1 MSFTLSISS
10 NATNFFEADLFE
22 SQEFFYDVSF
32 YDDAALE
39 ELKIPFYTSINI
51 PLTSSNKS
59 VFGYNPI
66 DTNVSSFPKEDYHFI
81 ISYHNS
87 IGTEVR
93 GILTV
98 DSIEYNSD
106 QPYIKV
112 TLKDYLSLFFS
123 KLSEKK
129 IADILTSSHHT
140 SRHTIQD
147 FIDTTANG
155 GEAGTVG
162 VDPDLTRI
170 VNFPYVDL
178 ANEVEKFGY
187 EFRQFTEYG
196 SGETRS
202 GFIPTISVK
211 NYLKQLGTYLTTS
224 SIPVSVKSKL
234 FGINE
239 SESIPDFQPS
249 KLQAVIPAKL
259 QAKVDVNTR
268 SFIVNNR
275 FDTAFPNEDMTNI
288 KNIFQNN
295 KLVTTRYYGSYTY
308 FGHYGTTPTGYNPIK
323 KYALEQ
329 LDDSAVLIANDT
341 SGEKGYISP
350 HTSFGAKIKF
360 ESGNRTETI
369 NTLTCELPVVDEDK
383 VVYKVFPNNSTMKF
397 ALKLGVFVDGYLTK
411 SLNLNDSNGDR
422 LFLYASSAVTT
433 QSNTNKDNDSIASQF
448 SYRGTGISAYIDS
461 STHTNYADALQW
473 TNVEFSIPDDETLID
488 VIGDSRY
495 GICYYLEPVDGYLDI
510 TYVSS
515 YFQKYL
521 NQGVTTWYSDNI
533 VNADFYYLK
542 IRKAITK
549 ISNYSDLNIQ
559 FEADRDFSIY
569 YPNDEFVIKDSINNT
584 CDIKATDFID
594 VILKRFG
601 CGLFYEYDGTN
612 HILRIDPIHL
622 LRTSVSNLDYYIDDL
637 NSIKVSRP
645 IEIIKNLIINNIDD
659 NLFYDKLKLQE
670 KTIGSTTQELNEN
683 GINDFKIDLKSSVYY
698 KSLCGE
704 ENFLT
709 NENVRRGYVKE
720 ADIGFT
726 KNLFTGY
733 KDFSI
738 RFAYIDNPLY
748 QTTIKVPYII
758 NNSIIPDLYTET
770 QRLYR
775 NMFDYDT
782 STELSRHVF
791 NGRLFTKNTAGW
803 SLLAEDELE
812 NTTDYYDL
820 IVSTEQLRTKQS
832 ASIEF
837 NMVVPVSNLNN
848 SLFMFSK
855 GYLSLVNNQSVLI
868 KEANGQVYND
878 YAYLNVKGLIE

>member
-10 NATNFFEADLFE
+10 NATSFVEADLFE
-22 SQEFFYDVSF
+22 SQDFFYDVSF
-32 YDDAALE
+32 YDDAAIE
-39 ELKIPFYTSINI
+39 ELKIPFYTNINI
-51 PLTSSNKS
+51 PLTATNKS
-59 VFGYNPI
+59 IFGYDPI
-66 DTNVSSFPKEDYHFI
+66 NTEVSLFPKEDYHFI

-106 QPYIKV
+106 QPYIKI

-123 KLSEKK
+123 KLSDKK
-129 IADILTSSHHT
+129 LGDILTSSHHT
-140 SRHTIQD
+140 TRHTIED
-147 FIDTTANG
+147 FKENTSNG

-178 ANEVEKFGY
+178 ANEVDKFGW
-187 EFRQFTEYG
+187 EARQFTEYG

-202 GFIPTISVK
+202 GFIPTLSVK

-259 QAKVDVNTR
+259 QAKADVNTR
-268 SFIVNNR
+268 NFVLNNR
-275 FDTAFPNEDMTNI
+275 FDTAFPNEDMTNV
-288 KNIFQNN
+288 KNLFGNN

-308 FGHYGTTPTGYNPIK
+308 FGHYGPTPSGYNPIK

-329 LDDSAVLIANDT
+329 LDNSNISIVNDT

-350 HTSFGAKIKF
+350 HTSFGGKIKF

-369 NTLTCELPVVDEDK
+369 NTITWELPVVDEDK
-383 VVYKVFPNNSTMKF
+383 MVYKIFPNDSTMKF
-397 ALKLGVFVDGYLTK
+397 ALKLGVFEDGYLTK
-411 SLNLNDSNGDR
+411 SLNLLEPNGDR
-422 LFLYASSAVTT
+422 LFLYSSSATTT
-433 QSNTNKDNDSIASQF
+433 QSNTHKDDDSFTSQF
-448 SYRGTGISAYIDS
+448 SYRGTGVNAYLNP
-461 STHTNYADALQW
+461 STHPNYADALQW
-473 TNVEFSIPDDETLID
+473 TNVEFSIPQDETLID

-515 YFQKYL
+515 YSQINLPIVY
-521 NQGVTTWYSDNI
+521 WYSSAT
-533 VNADFYYLK
+533 VNSNFYYLK
-542 IRKAITK
+542 IRKGITK
-549 ISNYSDLNIQ
+549 ISNYDDLNIKI
-559 FEADRDFSIY
+559 EADRDFSLY
-569 YPNDEFVIKDSINNT
+569 YPDDEFVIKDSINNT
-584 CDIKATDFID
+584 CDITVPNFVDA
-594 VILKRFG
+594 VLKRFG
-601 CGLFYEYDGTN
+601 CGLFYEYDGST

-622 LRTSVSNLDYYIDDL
+622 LRTSTSNLDYYIDDL

-645 IEIIKNLIINNIDD
+645 IEIIKNLIIENTDD
-659 NLFYDKLKLQE
+659 NLFYDKLELQD
-670 KTIGSTTQELNEN
+670 KTIGSTTQQLNEN
-683 GINDFKIDLKSSVYY
+683 GVNDFKLSLDSSVYY
-698 KSLCGE
+698 KSLCGD
-704 ENFLT
+704 ENILT
-709 NENVRRGYVKE
+709 NENVRRGYVTE
-720 ADIGFT
+720 SDIGFT

-748 QTTIKVPYII
+748 ETTIKVPYIV
-758 NNSIIPDLYTET
+758 NSSVISDLYTET

-782 STELSRHVF
+782 STDLTRHIF
-791 NGRLFTKNTAGW
+791 NGRLFTKNPAGW

-820 IVSTEQLRTKQS
+820 IVSTEQLKTKQYP
-832 ASIEF
+832 SIEI
-837 NMVVPVSNLNN
+837 NMVVPVANLNN
-848 SLFMFSK
+848 SSFMFSK
-855 GYLSLVNNQSVLI
+855 GSLSLVDNQFILI
-868 KEANGQVYND
+868 KEANGQVFDD
-878 YAYLNVKGLIE
+878 YAYLSVKGLIE